1 MEPLVGIS
9 GSIDDQ
15 EYKQYIPRVYLQSA
29 LKAGTIPVVLS
40 MDMSEAQIASC
51 FGRIDGLLLTGG
63 NDLDPLLFGESPVQ
77 AIQQVDP
84 LRDRFEMMLVKEA
97 YSRSMPIFAIC
108 RGLQT
113 LNVALGGT
121 LYQDL
126 PTQYAASDG
135 GQAILHRQT
144 APPQEPCHR
153 VLFTEGSPLADIYHG
168 DKIKVNS
175 LHHQAVKTPAERLTV
190 CATALDGVIEAL
202 YDANMPFVVGVQWHP
217 ERMADGAPL
226 FEAFARAC
234 ALYANEK
241 DC

>member
-1 MEPLVGIS
+1 MEPLIGIS

-15 EYKQYIPRVYLQSA
+15 EYKQYTPRVYLKSS
-29 LKAGTIPVVLS
+29 LKAGIIPTILS
-40 MDMSEAQIASC
+40 MDMNEEQITSC
-51 FGRIDGLLLTGG
+51 FYRLDGLLLTGG

-77 AIQQVDP
+77 AIMQVDP

-97 YSRSMPIFAIC
+97 YKRAMPVFAIC

-126 PTQYAASDG
+126 PTQYTASDG
-135 GQAILHRQT
+135 GQAILHKQT

-153 VLFTEGSPLADIYHG
+153 VQFTAGSPLIDIYG
-168 DKIKVNS
+168 RDRIKVNS
-175 LHHQAVKTPAERLTV
+175 LHHQAIKTPAERLTV
-190 CATALDGVIEAL
+190 CAAAEDGVIEAV
-202 YDANMPFVVGVQWHP
+202 YDASMPFVWGVQWHP

-226 FEAFARAC
+226 FKAFARAC
-234 ALYANEK
+234 ALYAARKE
-241 DC
+241 C